1 MNGELIPAVTA
12 IGFREDRMEEN
23 TAQLSRF
30 MGDQGMDAFGVARM
44 ADYGRELVQLEE
56 SVTEKFPFAIS
67 FGLVL
72 SRSVMETVKEGPN
85 ALYLHHYRQ
94 LNYRLDMTGYTL
106 AREIEKK
113 GFRAL
118 PFAAS
123 QLVDWKNQK
132 GHISHKRVAELA
144 GIGWIGRNN
153 LLVHPVYG
161 ARIRFNTVI
170 TDMPL
175 EAKDLPS
182 RDCGDCRACMD
193 VCPAGAIRE
202 KPSDFDHMGCY
213 NMITQLKNK
222 RNLGHHIC
230 GICIEA
236 CVGER

>member
-1 MNGELIPAVTA
+1 MADQTVRLKQ
-12 IGFREDRMEEN
+12 FLEEE
-23 TAQLSRF
+23 
-30 MGDQGMDAFGVARM
+30 GVDALGIARM
-44 ADYGRELVQLEE
+44 DQYGKELVQLDP
-56 SVTEKFPFAIS
+56 SVTQKFPFAVS

-94 LNYRLDMTGYTL
+94 LNYRLDSIAYLL
-106 AREIEKK
+106 AREIEKR
-113 GFRAL
+113 GFKAL

-132 GHISHKRVAELA
+132 GHISHKRVAEMA
-144 GIGWIGRNN
+144 GLGWIGRNN

-161 ARIRFNTVI
+161 ARVRLNTVI

-175 EAKDLPS
+175 ETGEPLN
-182 RDCGDCRACMD
+182 RNCGDCTACVN
-193 VCPAGAIRE
+193 VCPAGAIKE
-202 KPSDFDHMGCY
+202 NPHDFDHIGCY
-213 NMITQLKNK
+213 GMVTQLKNK

-236 CVGER
+236 CTGEP

>member
-1 MNGELIPAVTA
+1 MEGVKNKSE
-12 IGFREDRMEEN
+12 IGVYLL
-23 TAQLSRF
+23 A
-30 MGDQGMDAFGVARM
+30 QGMDAYGIAKMAR
-44 ADYGRELVQLEE
+44 YGKELVQLDE
-56 SVTEKFPFAIS
+56 SVTGKFPFAIS

-85 ALYLHHYRQ
+85 SLYLHHYRQ
-94 LNYRLDMTGYTL
+94 LNYRLDMIAYLL

-113 GFRAL
+113 GFKAL

-132 GHISHKRVAELA
+132 GHISHKRVAEIS

-153 LLVHPVYG
+153 LLIHSVFG
-161 ARIRFNTVI
+161 ARMRFNTVI

-175 EAKDLPS
+175 EESEPL
-182 RDCGDCRACMD
+182 RQDCGTCKACIN
-193 VCPAGAIRE
+193 VCPGGAI
-202 KPSDFDHMGCY
+202 KDDPSEFDHMGCF
-213 NMITQLKNK
+213 NMVTQLKNK

-236 CVGER
+236 CTGKQ

>member
-1 MNGELIPAVTA
+1 MESKRNNSEIETYLI
-12 IGFREDRMEEN
+12 
-23 TAQLSRF
+23 
-30 MGDQGMDAFGVARM
+30 DQGVDAYGIAKMAR
-44 ADYGRELVQLEE
+44 YGKELVQLDE

-72 SRSVMETVKEGPN
+72 SRSVMETVKAGPN

-94 LNYRLDMTGYTL
+94 LNYRLDMSAYL
-106 AREIEKK
+106 LVREIEKK
-113 GFRAL
+113 GFKAL

-132 GHISHKRVAELA
+132 GHISHKRVAEMS

-153 LLVHPVYG
+153 LLIHPVFG
-161 ARIRFNTVI
+161 ARMRFNTVI

-175 EAKDLPS
+175 EESEPL
-182 RDCGDCRACMD
+182 RQDCGTCKACIN
-193 VCPAGAIRE
+193 VCPGGAI
-202 KPSDFDHMGCY
+202 KDDPSEFDHMGCY
-213 NMITQLKNK
+213 NMVTQLKNK

-236 CVGER
+236 CTGGQ